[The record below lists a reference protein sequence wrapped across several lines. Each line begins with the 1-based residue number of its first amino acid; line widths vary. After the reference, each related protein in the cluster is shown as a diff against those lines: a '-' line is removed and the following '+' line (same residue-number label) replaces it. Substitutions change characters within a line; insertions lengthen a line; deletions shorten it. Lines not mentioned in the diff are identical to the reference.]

1 MLVGR
6 LRPEGRLLSYS
17 HSTAGIQERVDP
29 GARDHGKGQLFSRVG
44 LSSKGTAQAVHY
56 ASLRAVVHIMICV
69 VGSIWSYEALETL

>member
-29 GARDHGKGQLFSRVG
+29 GARDHGKGRLFSRAG
-44 LSSKGTAQAVHY
+44 LPYTSAQAVHY
-56 ASLRAVVHIMICV
+56 ASLSAVVHVMICV